1 MFFLVSLCLSSVVA
15 DVTIDLSTAQLDQ
28 ETGQFC
34 VMQKVCIANPPESL
48 TSAGCAPAFPPGCDC
63 DPLADDPDASCSAN
77 TQCVQCK
84 CLPLGCD
91 CDPQADDPNSF
102 CPSGD
107 ICKDCK
113 CQSPLPPGC
122 DCDPDAVDPDYLCP
136 ADLRCVGCKCQN
148 CPQSAGEGLG
158 QGRDGRVKNPPLVF
172 VIDTTKSV
180 KPDKDSIFNLT
191 SKVTARIMKDRIN
204 IPR

>member
-1 MFFLVSLCLSSVVA
+1 MVRLKLLKSNTLSQ
-15 DVTIDLSTAQLDQ
+15 DCTCQ
-28 ETGQFC
+28 
-34 VMQKVCIANPPESL
+34 PP
-48 TSAGCAPAFPPGCDC
+48 FPPGCDC
-63 DPLADDPDASCSAN
+63 DPLADDPDSSCSAN

-91 CDPQADDPNSF
+91 CDPLADDPNSF
-102 CPSGD
+102 CSGD
-107 ICKDCK
+107 QICKVLTLDTVTTLSPLLYQDCT

-122 DCDPDAVDPDYLCP
+122 DCDPDSDDPDYLCP

-148 CPQSAGEGLG
+148 CPESGGQGLG
-158 QGRDGRVKNPPLVF
+158 QGREGRVKNPPLVF